1 MLKTGR
7 EHLESLHDGR
17 VIYIGS
23 ERITDVTT
31 HPAFRRTAQ
40 TVAMLYDMKADP
52 ANAATMSYELGGERF
67 STFFLQPTTRDGL
80 AQRTRAHKFWSDA
93 SYGLFGRSA
102 DHMASWIT
110 ALAMQPEVL
119 QTRQYAENIR
129 QYYDFMRKNDTF
141 LVYAV
146 LPPQAAR
153 DPDFYTRANLPIPTL
168 RVTDEDDHGVTLNG
182 MKMLATSAVFANEV
196 WIGNVI
202 PLAPSQVKEA
212 ITCAVPVGTPGITL
226 WSRTSFERDAKSIF
240 DNPLSSRFDETDS
253 MVLFDNVKIPW
264 ARVFVHDDPIR
275 SREIYTKSAAHCF
288 GNHQSN
294 VRFLSKLQ
302 LLLGIASKVAQSN
315 SAADIPAVRETL
327 GRLAAMEACL
337 AGMIAGQSMD
347 YEDLGNGFV
356 SFNRRYMYAALQWC
370 TDNYGEICSIVREL
384 SGGGVFQMPAD
395 SSVFDDLELRRI
407 FETYWRTPTQ
417 SSRER
422 MKLFKLAW
430 DMLGSEFGGRHVQY
444 EKFYAGPAFLV
455 RGYSYREAPWA
466 RFDAIVASL
475 MEPYDIAPELKS
487 TDSGGGTR
495 TNLPPSLW

>member
-7 EHLESLHDGR
+7 DHLESLRDGR
-17 VIYIGS
+17 VIYIGA
-23 ERITDVTT
+23 ERITDVTA

-40 TVAMLYDMKADP
+40 TVGMLYDIKADP
-52 ANAATMSYELGGERF
+52 ANAGVMSYEEGNECF
-67 STFFLQPTTRDGL
+67 SIFFLQPRTRDDL
-80 AQRTRAHKFWSDA
+80 VRRTRAHKFWSDA

-110 ALAMQPEVL
+110 ALAMQPEVFA
-119 QTRQYAENIR
+119 TAKYAKNIAR
-129 QYYDFMRKNDTF
+129 YYEFMRRNDTF

-153 DPDFYTRANLPIPTL
+153 DPDFYARENIPIPTL
-168 RVTDEDDHGVTLNG
+168 RVTDEDDNGVTLNG
-182 MKMLATSAVFANEV
+182 MKMLATSAVFANEI

-202 PLAPSQVKEA
+202 PLAPSQTKEA
-212 ITCAVPVGTPGITL
+212 ITCAVPVGTPGVTL
-226 WSRTSFERDAKSIF
+226 WARKSFEREAISLF

-264 ARVFVHDDPIR
+264 DRVFVHDDPIR
-275 SREIYTKSAAHCF
+275 SREIYSKSAAHCF

-302 LLLGIASKVAQSN
+302 LLLGIASKVTQSN
-315 SAADIPAVRETL
+315 NVAEIPAVRETL
-327 GRLAAMEACL
+327 GRLAAMEASL
-337 AGMIAGQSMD
+337 AAMIAGQSMD

-356 SFNRRYMYAALQWC
+356 SFNRRYMYAALAWG
-370 TDNYGEICSIVREL
+370 TDNYGDICSIVREL
-384 SGGGVFQMPAD
+384 CGGSVFQMPAD
-395 SSVFDDLELRRI
+395 SSVLDDPHLRRT
-407 FETYWRTPTQ
+407 FEMYWRTPTQ
-417 SSRER
+417 SSLER

-455 RGYSYREAPWA
+455 RSYNYREAPWA
-466 RFDAIVASL
+466 GFDSIVETL
-475 MEPYDIAPELKS
+475 MAQYDVPQAER
-487 TDSGGGTR
+487 G
-495 TNLPPSLW
+495 

>member
-7 EHLESLHDGR
+7 DHLESLRDGR

-23 ERITDVTT
+23 ERITDVTS
-31 HPAFRRTAQ
+31 HPAFRKTAQ
-40 TVAMLYDMKADP
+40 TVGMLYDIKADP
-52 ANAATMSYELGGERF
+52 ANADLMSYKEGDELY
-67 STFFLQPTTRDGL
+67 STFFLQPRTREDL
-80 AQRTRAHKFWSDA
+80 VRRTRAHKFWSDA

-119 QTRQYAENIR
+119 QTAGYADNMR
-129 QYYDFMRKNDTF
+129 RYYDFMRTNDTF

-153 DPDFYTRANLPIPTL
+153 DPDFYARENIPIPTL
-168 RVTDEDDHGVTLNG
+168 RVTGEDDNGVTLNG

-202 PLAPSQVKEA
+202 PLAPSQTKEA
-212 ITCAVPVGTPGITL
+212 ITCAVPVGTPGVAL
-226 WSRTSFERDAKSIF
+226 WSRKSFEREATSLF

-264 ARVFVHDDPIR
+264 ERVFVHDDPIR
-275 SREIYTKSAAHCF
+275 SREIYHKSAAHCF

-302 LLLGIASKVAQSN
+302 LLVGIASKVTQSN
-315 SAADIPAVRETL
+315 NAAEIPAVRETL
-327 GRLAAMEACL
+327 GRLAAMEANL
-337 AGMIAGQSMD
+337 AGMIAGQAMD
-347 YEDLGNGFV
+347 YEELGNGYV
-356 SFNRRYMYAALQWC
+356 SFNRRYMYAALAWC

-384 SGGGVFQMPAD
+384 CGGGVFQMPAD
-395 SSVFDDLELRRI
+395 SSVLDDPELRKT

-417 SSRER
+417 SSVER

-430 DMLGSEFGGRHVQY
+430 DMLGSEFGGRHLQY

-466 RFDAIVASL
+466 RFDSIVDAL
-475 MEPYDIAPELKS
+475 MNQYDVA
-487 TDSGGGTR
+487 
-495 TNLPPSLW
+495 